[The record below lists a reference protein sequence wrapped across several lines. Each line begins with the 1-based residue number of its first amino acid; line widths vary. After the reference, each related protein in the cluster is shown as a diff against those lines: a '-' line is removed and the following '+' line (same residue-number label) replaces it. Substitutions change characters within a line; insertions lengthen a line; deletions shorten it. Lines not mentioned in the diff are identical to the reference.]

1 VFVSR
6 HNRFLCGLELLL
18 PLAGGLPRLELIW
31 ADSAYLGPLQTWV
44 QQMFGWR
51 LQLVER
57 PGGRGHWLRE
67 GQEPPVRL
75 PGFQPLPHRWIV
87 ERTIAWIV
95 RNRRISKDYEFL
107 PATSE
112 AWVYLSMVRLM
123 LKRLAREQ
131 VQPAFHYRHVA

>member
-1 VFVSR
+1 VVQTQHFCCLRCANNQGPRAPDTIFCRRQVFVSR

-67 GQEPPVRL
+67 GPAAARAAA
-75 PGFQPLPHRWIV
+75 G
-87 ERTIAWIV
+87 
-95 RNRRISKDYEFL
+95 L
-107 PATSE
+107 PAPT
-112 AWVYLSMVRLM
+112 APLDFGAHDRVDR
-123 LKRLAREQ
+123 A
-131 VQPAFHYRHVA
+131 QPADEQGL